1 MYDMDDF
8 KKPIIKNDTRI
19 FRPYEWQKVLYGCP
33 KIELRTM
40 LEALLYTGMRYI
52 EMKRLQEHPEWFDG
66 DFVHLSELAQKKVK
80 RKQKERWVRLNSQ
93 GKMVVRYFL
102 NGQKKIPSYQTWN
115 ENVRTWA
122 RRGGLQNLEGIC
134 CKCTRKTW
142 ESWLLFYYPTR
153 IFDITT
159 SQGHTQT
166 ISIQHYV
173 NMPFTERD
181 QLEIKGF
188 VEGWVPDTNHS
199 QR

>member
-8 KKPIIKNDTRI
+8 KRPIIKNDTRI

-33 KIELRTM
+33 KIELRTI

-122 RRGGLQNLEGIC
+122 RRGAVSYTHLTL
-134 CKCTRKTW
+134 
-142 ESWLLFYYPTR
+142 PT
-153 IFDITT
+153 TP
-159 SQGHTQT
+159 
-166 ISIQHYV
+166 YV
-173 NMPFTERD
+173 
-181 QLEIKGF
+181 
-188 VEGWVPDTNHS
+188 
-199 QR
+199 